1 MPNTVSSNE
10 NYPDITK
17 SDALY
22 ARAQKIMTPVT
33 QTLAKGP
40 GQYTKGASPKYL
52 KRGQGSHVW
61 DVDGNEFID
70 YQMGIGPISLSYAEV
85 V

>member
-1 MPNTVSSNE
+1 MPNTVSFNE

-40 GQYTKGASPKYL
+40 GQYTKGVSPKYV
-52 KRGQGSHVW
+52 KRAAGAH
-61 DVDGNEFID
+61 I
-70 YQMGIGPISLSYAEV
+70 
-85 V
+85 

>member
-1 MPNTVSSNE
+1 MLRLRGRQRSMTFHFGAFLHKSSFSMPNTVSFNE

-40 GQYTKGASPKYL
+40 GQYTKGRLA
-52 KRGQGSHVW
+52 
-61 DVDGNEFID
+61 
-70 YQMGIGPISLSYAEV
+70 
-85 V
+85 